1 LRIGGLATGMDIDE
15 IVEKMMTAERMPLDR
30 MEQDRTTLEWKR
42 DGFRD
47 INKTLLELKNMML
60 DMKLSKTYQSK
71 TVTSSMENAV
81 TATATSGAPEGTYQ
95 IKVNKLASPEIWQ
108 STKELEIDKKV
119 FDIVKE
125 SENGEEINGDSIEFK
140 IGTYG
145 IDKENSTIVI
155 EKDDTIKDLLKKIN
169 DKDNNIRA
177 FYDEQSN
184 QVIMETTRTGIYAET
199 DKSESGGQE
208 NGQPPE
214 IIFGDEGKSLANIFG
229 MERAKEATNADFEY
243 NGLKIESK
251 TNSYTLND
259 ITFNFNA
266 TTNNESATLS
276 VRNDTEATFDK
287 IMEFVDK
294 YNEVVE
300 AMNGSQ
306 REEKHRDYKP
316 LTEEQKKEMSEKEI
330 ELWEEKAKS
339 GLLRGESTIT
349 NGLYSMRNS
358 WYSTVKTDG
367 DIQSLTQIGIKT
379 SESYM
384 DGGKLIVDEDK
395 LRAALNDDPEGVQN
409 LFSNSAKD
417 QSRGLVNRLEDS
429 LTTTMDSI
437 KGRAGNS
444 TSPSLDNYTLGKQMK
459 DLNKRISDF
468 EDRLV
473 KVESRYWNQFTA
485 MEKAIQRM
493 NQQSEYMMS
502 QFGQM

>member
-1 LRIGGLATGMDIDE
+1 MRVGGLATGMDIDE

-71 TVTSSMENAV
+71 TVTSSMESAV
-81 TATATSGAPEGTYQ
+81 TATATSGAPEGSYQ
-95 IKVNKLASPEIWQ
+95 INVKSLAAPEIWRSSLGKDFDGINQ
-108 STKELEIDKKV
+108 NVFSLIKEEDRDKY
-119 FDIVKE
+119 
-125 SENGEEINGDSIEFK
+125 NDSINITIKTSDTDE
-140 IGTYG
+140 
-145 IDKENSTIVI
+145 ENSQITI
-155 EKDDTIKDLLKKIN
+155 EKDDTIKDVLKKIN

-184 QVIMETTRTGIYAET
+184 RIIMETTRTGIHNET
-199 DKSESGGQE
+199 SNASSENPS
-208 NGQPPE
+208 NE
-214 IIFGDEGKSLANIFG
+214 IIFGEGSDIITSVLG
-229 MERAKEATNADFEY
+229 MKQEKPAKNAEFEY
-243 NGLKIESK
+243 NGLDLTSP

-358 WYSTVKTDG
+358 WYSNVDTG
-367 DIQSLTQIGIKT
+367 GEISSLTQIGIKT

-395 LRAALNDDPEGVQN
+395 LRAALNDDPEGVQK
-409 LFSNSAKD
+409 LFSNSEKD
-417 QSRGLVNRLEDS
+417 ESRGLVNRLEDS
-429 LTTTMDSI
+429 LTATMDSI
-437 KGRAGNS
+437 KRRAGNS
-444 TSPSLDNYTLGKQMK
+444 TSASLDNYTLGKQMK

-493 NQQSEYMMS
+493 NQQSEYLMS